1 MLINMK
7 FQHIALALIVLVLFT
22 GVVWV
27 GFIKKDAPAINY
39 TPPSET
45 VWESSYSNASN
56 DLIVIESHTA
66 GNYIASPVTVTGRA
80 RGYWFFEAS
89 FPVVLVNW
97 DGLIIAEG
105 IAQAQDEWM
114 TEEFVPFSV
123 TLTFEKPLYN
133 ERGALIFKR
142 DNPSGLP
149 ENDAA
154 LEMPIRFE

>member
-1 MLINMK
+1 MK
-7 FQHIALALIVLVLFT
+7 FQHVALIVIVLVFFVW
-22 GVVWV
+22 VVWM
-27 GFIKKDAPAINY
+27 GFIKQEESIPIDTV
-39 TPPSET
+39 TPT
-45 VWESSYSNASN
+45 QWESLYSNASS

-66 GNYIASPVTVTGRA
+66 GDYITAPVTITGRA

-123 TLTFEKPLYN
+123 TLNFEKPIYN
-133 ERGALIFKR
+133 ERGAFIFKR

-149 ENDAA
+149 ENDSA
-154 LEMPIRFE
+154 LEMPVRFE

>member
-1 MLINMK
+1 MK
-7 FQHIALALIVLVLFT
+7 SKNLLAIVAVVIFA
-22 GVVWV
+22 GVIGV
-27 GFIKKDAPAINY
+27 GFFVKEKSYAPDI
-39 TPPSET
+39 PQPV
-45 VWESSYSNASN
+45 VWESSYSNAS
-56 DLIVIESHTA
+56 DELIVVESHTA
-66 GNYIASPVTVTGRA
+66 GDTISSPVTISGRA